1 MKITDI
7 ILENALEEET
17 LAELVGIK
25 NKVKN
30 LPQPQTAYD
39 PDKEV
44 RYTHGTAWNQLM
56 QDHGFRQL
64 GSGLQASVYG
74 HPNLPYVLKL
84 FRSEDTAYAE
94 WIKVAMANKNNPHM
108 PRFVSKRMVR
118 ITEDIVAIRMEPLV
132 PIEHEFL
139 KIHLVSDRLLEGGLA
154 ASMPPSRCAGKLAYL
169 PEYKYFEKY
178 CNTHPDW
185 LAALDIAWH
194 CMSTSGLGNDFH
206 PGNCMRRGDNLVI
219 TDPVQ

>member
-7 ILENALEEET
+7 ILENTLEEQT

-25 NKVKN
+25 NKVKD
-30 LPQPQTAYD
+30 LPRPYSEYD
-39 PDKEV
+39 PEAEV
-44 RYTHGTAWNQLM
+44 RYTHGRAWTQLM
-56 QDHGFRQL
+56 QYYGFQQS
-64 GSGLQASVYG
+64 GSGLQASVYS
-74 HPNLPYVLKL
+74 HPKLPYMLKL
-84 FRSEDTAYAE
+84 FNSQDTAYAE

-118 ITEDIVAIRMEPLV
+118 ITEDIFAIRMESLV
-132 PIEHEFL
+132 PIDGIFL
-139 KIHLVSDRLLEGGLA
+139 KIHTVSDRLLEGGLS

-169 PEYKYFEKY
+169 PEYKYFEQY
-178 CNTHPDW
+178 CSTHPDW

-206 PGNCMRRGDNLVI
+206 PGNCMRRGDDLVI